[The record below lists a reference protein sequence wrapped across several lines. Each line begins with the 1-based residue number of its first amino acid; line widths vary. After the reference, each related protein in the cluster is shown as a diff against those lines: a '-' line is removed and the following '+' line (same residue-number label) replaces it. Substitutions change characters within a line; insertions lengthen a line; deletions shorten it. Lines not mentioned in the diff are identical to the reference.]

1 MPPVLALGSKV
12 TDLTTDEVGTV
23 ELSSWPPML
32 LVWVQYPGHK
42 TVTRYAGTAIHR
54 LYPC

>member
-23 ELSSWPPML
+23 ELSSYPPL
-32 LVWVQYPGHK
+32 VLVWVQFPGHK
-42 TVTRYAGTAIHR
+42 TVTRYVGNAVSR